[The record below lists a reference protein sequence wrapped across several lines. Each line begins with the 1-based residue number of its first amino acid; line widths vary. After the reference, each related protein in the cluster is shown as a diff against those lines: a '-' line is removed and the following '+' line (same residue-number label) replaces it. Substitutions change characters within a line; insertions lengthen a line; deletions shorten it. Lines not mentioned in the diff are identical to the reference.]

1 MKTRLIMIIG
11 LIGLAVAIG
20 AVPARSDTSS
30 ADRQKSYYLDC
41 IQNEIDTYSFKLELV
56 TSRSDNL
63 REYGI
68 EAARKTAFLTKN
80 RDALMEEMVLRKVSM
95 RPHAV
100 HLYLLRRF
108 NEVNDNRMASNGD

>member
-1 MKTRLIMIIG
+1 MIIG

-20 AVPARSDTSS
+20 AVPAISDTSV

-41 IQNEIDTYSFKLELV
+41 IQDEIDANSCKLVLV
-56 TSRSDNL
+56 TSRSETL

-68 EAARKTAFLTKN
+68 AAAQKAAFLTKN
-80 RDALMEEMVLRKVSM
+80 RDALVEEMVLRKVSM

-100 HLYLLRRF
+100 HQYLLRRF
-108 NEVNDNRMASNGD
+108 NEENDIRMASNGDGRIAP